1 MIRDRYFTLYQKS
14 VIVNSLLSSKIWY
27 AAHVYPLPLE
37 YSKLINKELFGFIW
51 KYNYDPIKRDVLC
64 NPKCN
69 GGIGIVNVFYKAKSI
84 FCLIL
89 GHCQIKL
96 VI

>member
-1 MIRDRYFTLYQKS
+1 MIRDRYFTVYQKS

-37 YSKLINKELFGFIW
+37 SSKKINHELFGYIW

-69 GGIGIVNVFYKAKSI
+69 GGINIINVFNK
-84 FCLIL
+84 
-89 GHCQIKL
+89 
-96 VI
+96 VEV